1 MVGPNLKKMAKK
13 ANTKKEATTKK
24 PTTKKVEK
32 VTLDH
37 SKTYSIEALSG
48 KHLIKGNEYQVSG
61 DVAEILVNS
70 GQAKLK

>member
-1 MVGPNLKKMAKK
+1 MAKK
-13 ANTKKEATTKK
+13 ATEKKEATKATKK

-32 VTLDH
+32 VELDH
-37 SKTYSIEALSG
+37 SKMYSIEALSG

>member
-32 VTLDH
+32 VSLDH
-37 SKTYSIEALSG
+37 SKMYSIEALSG
-48 KHLIKGNEYQVSG
+48 KH
-61 DVAEILVNS
+61 
-70 GQAKLK
+70 